1 MGEHR
6 ISRPDNKQQ
15 VRAFMQAILDDI
27 RALELMLE
35 RGLIEDGVR
44 RVGVEQEMYLVDPG
58 GLVAPVSK
66 LMMEKLRDGHFQT
79 ELASFNLEAN
89 LEPMHLGGS
98 FLRDLES
105 GLNQVLNQ
113 ARQVAETLGLDV
125 VLVGVLPTLRREDVV
140 TSNLTPE
147 LRYECLN
154 DSCLA
159 KQNRTIRLEIDGI
172 ERFESTFDSVVIEG
186 ANTSLQLHLQVNP
199 QSASRL
205 YNLVQLLTAPILAAA
220 ANSPVLLGR
229 RLWHET
235 RIAIFERVFDER
247 SLAQR
252 TRGVPTRV
260 GFGSGW
266 VRQSLVELFQE
277 NIARYSA
284 IMTRCLPESS
294 LQVLERGEIP
304 ELAALKL
311 HNSTVWR
318 WNRPCYG
325 IIDGQPHLRIENRAL
340 PAGPTVLDEV
350 ANAAL
355 FYGTIEGLDSEYKE
369 VSQRLSF
376 SEAQVNFLA
385 AAQQG
390 LDANFT
396 WLDGRRVGARELLL
410 KELIPG
416 ARVGLKKLQVPSE
429 DIARYLELLEARVS
443 RGRTGA
449 RWLLDSLALVPQPPY
464 WEMCKSAV
472 ETMLVKQRTGEP
484 GHTWELLVPSSHQ
497 TKIPVCQTLAELMTT
512 DVFTVHPDDVIDLA
526 TSLMDWQH
534 IRHVP
539 VEDEQGNLVGLL
551 SSRQLLHLLEASRR
565 NPGQP
570 LAVKTFMERNP
581 PTAPAEMSVVEAM
594 SRLLATKSGC
604 LLVVSNMQL
613 LGLVTERDL
622 LSVAVQLLNS

>member
-6 ISRPDNKQQ
+6 ISRPDNERQ
-15 VRAFMQAILDDI
+15 VRTFMQAILADI

-35 RGLIEDGVR
+35 RGLIEEGVR
-44 RVGVEQEMYLVDPG
+44 RVGVEQEMYLVDAR

-66 LMMEKLRDGHFQT
+66 LMMEKLADSRFQT
-79 ELASFNLEAN
+79 EVASFNLEAN

-98 FLRDLES
+98 FLRDMEA
-105 GLNQVLNQ
+105 GLNEVLER
-113 ARQVAETLGLDV
+113 ARQVAETLDLDV

-140 TSNLTPE
+140 DSNLTPE

-159 KQNRTIRLEIDGI
+159 RQNRTIRLEIDGI

-186 ANTSLQLHLQVNP
+186 ANTSLQLHLQVSP
-199 QSASRL
+199 QSAPRL

-235 RIAIFERVFDER
+235 RVAIFERVFDER

-266 VRQSLVELFQE
+266 VRQSLVELFRE
-277 NIARYSA
+277 NVARYQA
-284 IMTRCLPESS
+284 IMTRSLPESPM
-294 LQVLERGEIP
+294 LVLERGEIP
-304 ELAALKL
+304 ELAALTL

-325 IIDGQPHLRIENRAL
+325 ITDGQPHLRIENRAL

-355 FYGTIEGLDSEYKE
+355 FYGTISGLDSEYRE

-376 SEAQVNFLA
+376 SEAKVNFLA

-390 LDANFT
+390 LDAKFT
-396 WLDGRRVGARELLL
+396 WLDGRLVGARELLL

-416 ARVGLKKLQVPSE
+416 ARVGLKELGVPSE
-429 DIARYLELLEARVS
+429 DIARYLDLLEARVAS
-443 RGRTGA
+443 GRTGA
-449 RWLLDSLALVPQPPY
+449 RWLLDSLAGVPKPAY
-464 WEMCKSAV
+464 WEMCQSAV

-484 GHTWELLVPSSHQ
+484 GHTWELLVPSAHK
-497 TKIPVCQTLAELMTT
+497 TELPVCQTLGELMTT

-539 VEDEQGNLVGLL
+539 VEDEQGHLVGLL
-551 SSRQLLHLLEASRR
+551 SSRQLLHLQEASCRTS
-565 NPGQP
+565 GQP

-581 PTAPAEMSVVEAM
+581 PTAPSEMPVIEAM
-594 SRLLATKSGC
+594 RRLLATKSGC
-604 LLVVSNMQL
+604 LLVVRNMQL
-613 LGLVTERDL
+613 LGIVTERDL
-622 LSVAVQLLNS
+622 LSAAVQLLDS

>member
-6 ISRPDNKQQ
+6 ISRPDNERQ
-15 VRAFMQAILDDI
+15 VRTFMQAILADI
-27 RALELMLE
+27 RALELMLK
-35 RGLIEDGVR
+35 RGLIEEGVR
-44 RVGVEQEMYLVDPG
+44 RVGVEQEMYLVDAR

-66 LMMEKLRDGHFQT
+66 LMMEKLADSRFQT
-79 ELASFNLEAN
+79 EVASFNLEAN

-98 FLRDLES
+98 FLRDMEA
-105 GLNQVLNQ
+105 GLNEVLNQ
-113 ARQVAETLGLDV
+113 ARQVAETLDLDV

-140 TSNLTPE
+140 SSNLTPE

-159 KQNRTIRLEIDGI
+159 RQNRTIRLEIDGI

-186 ANTSLQLHLQVNP
+186 ANTSLQLHLQVSP
-199 QSASRL
+199 QSAPRL

-235 RIAIFERVFDER
+235 RVAIFERVFDER
-247 SLAQR
+247 SVAQR

-277 NIARYSA
+277 NVARYQA
-284 IMTRCLPESS
+284 IMTRSLPESS
-294 LQVLERGEIP
+294 MLLLERGEIP
-304 ELAALKL
+304 ELVALTL

-325 IIDGQPHLRIENRAL
+325 ITDGQPHLRIENRAL

-355 FYGTIEGLDSEYKE
+355 FYGSISGLDSEYRE

-376 SEAQVNFLA
+376 SEAKLNFLA

-390 LDANFT
+390 LDARFT
-396 WLDGRRVGARELLL
+396 WLDGRLIGARELLL

-416 ARVGLKKLQVPSE
+416 ARVGLKKLEVPSA
-429 DIARYLELLEARVS
+429 DIARYLDLVEARVAS
-443 RGRTGA
+443 GRTGA
-449 RWLLDSLALVPQPPY
+449 RWLLDSLAGVPKPAY
-464 WEMCKSAV
+464 WGICNSAV

-484 GHTWELLVPSSHQ
+484 GHTWELLVPSADK
-497 TKIPVCQTLAELMTT
+497 TEVAVCQTLGELMTT
-512 DVFTVHPDDVIDLA
+512 DVFTVHPDDVIDLV

-539 VEDEQGNLVGLL
+539 VEDEQGNLVGLI
-551 SSRQLLHLLEASRR
+551 SSRQLLHLQEASRQAS
-565 NPGQP
+565 GQP

-581 PTAPAEMSVVEAM
+581 PTAPAEMPVIDAM
-594 SRLLATKSGC
+594 RRLLATKSGC
-604 LLVVSNMQL
+604 LLVVRNMQL
-613 LGLVTERDL
+613 LGIVTERDL
-622 LSVAVQLLNS
+622 LSVAVQLLDS